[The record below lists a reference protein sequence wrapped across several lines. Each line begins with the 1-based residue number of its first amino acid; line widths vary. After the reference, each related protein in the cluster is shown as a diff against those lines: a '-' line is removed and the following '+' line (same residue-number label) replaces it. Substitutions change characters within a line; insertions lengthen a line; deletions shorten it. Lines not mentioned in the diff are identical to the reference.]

1 MSKKYIVHLT
11 MEVRQAFESAMNNGV
26 EVALPTNT
34 LGADK

>member
-11 MEVRQAFESAMNNGV
+11 MDERQAFESAMTNGV
-26 EVALPTNT
+26 EVALPAIT